1 VTWLHSNVYQAWK
14 LWIQDQALKF
24 IDPTLGNSYLTNEV
38 FRCFHIGLLCVQG
51 NPDERPTMSTVLLML
66 NSDQMQLPLPTE
78 PRTCARANTVSDFSL
93 STKTGSVCEESVNDV
108 TITLIDP
115 R

>member
-1 VTWLHSNVYQAWK
+1 
-14 LWIQDQALKF
+14 
-24 IDPTLGNSYLTNEV
+24 
-38 FRCFHIGLLCVQG
+38 
-51 NPDERPTMSTVLLML
+51 MSTVLLML

-78 PRTCARANTVSDFSL
+78 PPTYTRANTVSDLSM
-93 STKTGSVCEESVNDV
+93 STKTDSGCNESVNDV